1 MTLHIGYLIKSIND
15 KIKIHADADLKS
27 HNLTLAQSR
36 VLVYLKSRENGRA
49 TQKEIEDFLSV
60 SHPTVVGLVSRM
72 GKNGFLTSWIDADDH
87 RNKIV
92 ELTPSAK
99 KIGDNMDFVIKGME
113 DKMLSSL
120 SKNQISELSEM
131 LEIIYKNLE

>member
-1 MTLHIGYLIKSIND
+1 MTSHIGYLIKSIND
-15 KIKIHADADLKS
+15 KVKIHADADLKS

-36 VLVYLKSRENGRA
+36 VLVYLQDRADGKA
-49 TQKEIEDFLSV
+49 TQKEIEVYLSV

-72 GKNGFLTSWIDADDH
+72 ENNGFLTSWLDADDR

-92 ELTPSAK
+92 QLTQSAK
-99 KIGDNMDFVIKGME
+99 AIGKNMDSVIRGME
-113 DKMLSSL
+113 EKMLLSL
-120 SKNQISELSEM
+120 SENQVSQLTEM